1 MPILGFGPGCVASP
15 MRATIKKMNLNKSA
29 DMVENL
35 LPLHCLRGLRLGLV
49 HGLATGLG
57 CTLAAF
63 DRMTGKQL

>member
-1 MPILGFGPGCVASP
+1 